1 MKSPDSGRLVAEILK
16 GLIEAARNK
25 EIGAIL
31 KPPPVAEETP
41 EELTEEELAELMAQA
56 DGMEEEMPSEEEEVP
71 EELEA

>member
-1 MKSPDSGRLVAEILK
+1 MKSPDSGRLVAEILR

-31 KPPPVAEETP
+31 KPKPVVEEPP
-41 EELTEEELAELMAQA
+41 EELTEEELAGLMAHV
-56 DGMEEEMPSEEEEVP
+56 DGMEEEMPSKEEEVP